1 MVDFLCLP
9 SYLCYEFYNVCNNY
23 KMEKLGNV
31 FQGEVSLLIGK
42 KMPWWSNTFLM
53 DLWLR
58 LGPWLLYRRKCDM
71 GILFC
76 LSMLRGGFQLLR
88 RMNFDDEIYF

>member
-42 KMPWWSNTFLM
+42 KMPWRGNTFLM
-53 DLWLR
+53 DVWLR
-58 LGPWLLYRRKCDM
+58 LGPWLFYGRKCDM
-71 GILFC
+71 GDIIL
-76 LSMLRGGFQLLR
+76 SPHAKR
-88 RMNFDDEIYF
+88 RIRTAQEHEFR